1 MHDTSDNF
9 SSLLA
14 DSATRLLSERYAFA
28 HRRHALATGRLDR
41 AMWTRFADMGW
52 LALLLPEADGGLGH
66 RLRDAAPLLQ
76 ALGRHLVLEPYTEL
90 AVSAAR
96 LLCATQFA
104 QRETWLQGLAAGTR
118 VVALAHFERGMP
130 NEAALP
136 RARCEASATGGRL
149 HGRKHGVVAGP
160 CAHAWIVTACDAREP
175 QRLRAWLVPSGA
187 AGVQVR
193 EHARIDGTPLADLD
207 LDGVE
212 VAAALELQADDL
224 DAVFARVQAETLA
237 AVCQQAVGAMEGMHA
252 ATLAY
257 AQLRQQFGTAI
268 ARLQAV
274 QHRLV
279 DMYARTEAARAVSGR
294 ALDIASG
301 GAPDAAALREL
312 SACKAAVAAS
322 CRFVAEQGV
331 QLHGGIG
338 MTDECVASHYFKR
351 LLVLE
356 KQQGGADWHLAR
368 LAATLD
374 AQAPRG
380 AAATP
385 A

>member
-1 MHDTSDNF
+1 MHDTPDNV

-28 HRRHALATGRLDR
+28 HRRHALAAGRLDR

-104 QRETWLQGLAAGTR
+104 QRDLWLQGLAAGSR

-130 NEAALP
+130 FEGAP
-136 RARCEASATGGRL
+136 PGARFEGSPAGGRL
-149 HGRKHGVVAGP
+149 HGAKHGVVAGA
-160 CAHAWIVTACDAREP
+160 CAHAWIVTACDARQP

-187 AGVQVR
+187 AGVR
-193 EHARIDGTPLADLD
+193 LRLHARIDGTPLADLA

-212 VAAALELQADDL
+212 VSAASELLAADL
-224 DAVFARVQAETLA
+224 GAVFARMQAETLA

-279 DMYARTEAARAVSGR
+279 DMYARTEVARAMSGR

-301 GAPDAAALREL
+301 DTLDASALREL

-356 KQQGGADWHLAR
+356 KQQGGADWHLAQ

-380 AAATP
+380 ADATT